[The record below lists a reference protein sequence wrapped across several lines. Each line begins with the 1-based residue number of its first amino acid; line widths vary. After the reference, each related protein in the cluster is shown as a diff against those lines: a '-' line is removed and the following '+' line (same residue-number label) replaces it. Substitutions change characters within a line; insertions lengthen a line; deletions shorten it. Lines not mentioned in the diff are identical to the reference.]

1 LLRATAADLPVK
13 SLETIWKQENLPMN
27 STRQILD
34 QFEDEGY
41 VVVRGLLSWEED
53 LQPVVHE
60 YEQVLDRLV
69 HQWHAAG
76 RLATLHSDLPF
87 GDRLI
92 QATREARLPYD
103 QEFDI
108 SLPQQNITEQTPIHT
123 GPAVFDLLRND
134 RLLDQVTEFL
144 GEEIYSNPVQ
154 HTRVKI
160 PEHLIP
166 EEVRTGLTI
175 QVACHQDSGVVTA
188 DADET
193 SMLTVWFPMTSAT
206 VENGCLAVIPESHR
220 KGLELHCPSRNPLI
234 IDQTCI
240 PDQLIDQDLVPL
252 VMEPGDVIFMHRRT
266 IHCGL
271 VNRSDKIRWSF
282 DLRYQPIGEPTGR
295 PWFPGFVARSKAHPE
310 TELHDA
316 SAWAASWHAA
326 RRKLAHSD
334 EVAFNRWQ
342 QGDPRC
348 A

>member
-1 LLRATAADLPVK
+1 MPPV
-13 SLETIWKQENLPMN
+13 SQT
-27 STRQILD
+27 LD
-34 QFEDEGY
+34 QFEDQGY
-41 VVVRGLLSWEED
+41 VVVRELLNWEED
-53 LQPVVHE
+53 LQPVVQE
-60 YEQVLDRLV
+60 YERVLDRLV
-69 HQWHAAG
+69 HQWYTAG
-76 RLATLHSDLPF
+76 RLNTLHSHLRF
-87 GDRLI
+87 ADRLI

-103 QEFDI
+103 REFDI

-134 RLLDQVTEFL
+134 RLLDHVTYFI
-144 GEEIYSNPVQ
+144 GNEIYSNPVQ

-160 PEHLIP
+160 PEHLLP
-166 EEVRTGLTI
+166 EEIRTGLTTQI
-175 QVACHQDSGVVTA
+175 ACHQDSGVVIA

-206 VENGCLAVIPESHR
+206 VKNGCLAVIPGSHR
-220 KGLELHCPSRNPLI
+220 KGVELHCPSRNPLT

-240 PDQLIDQDLVPL
+240 PDRLINQELVPL
-252 VMEPGDVIFMHRRT
+252 AMEPGDVLFMHRRT

-271 VNRSDKIRWSF
+271 VNRSDQIRWSF

-316 SAWAASWHAA
+316 SAWAASWHEA

-334 EVAFNRWQ
+334 DVAFNRWQ